1 MPVACVEPTAVQPR
15 LPAPPSVPSGPS
27 SLFFQGCRDALPVCV
42 TFMFLFSS
50 LGTAARQGGFSLLQ
64 AGVMTLTVHAAP
76 LQALL
81 IQRAE
86 SLGFMAVLAATL
98 LVNFRFVI
106 LSSALSDTFRQVSL
120 WRALLS
126 IQLLSVSTF
135 TLANARQPHG
145 GDVHGYY
152 LGCGISTLACAV
164 LATVIGHCLGGTPSP
179 RVVELLSLLVPI
191 HFTALACLGGRH
203 SRVLHGTAAGFVLT
217 PAMEPL
223 VGGLQI
229 LVVPLLIA
237 GVMTL
242 RDSVPARRSA

>member
-1 MPVACVEPTAVQPR
+1 MF
-15 LPAPPSVPSGPS
+15 L
-27 SLFFQGCRDALPVCV
+27 QGCRDALPVCV

-76 LQALL
+76 LQVLL

-86 SLGFMAVLAATL
+86 SLGFMAVIAATL

-145 GDVHGYY
+145 GDLHAYF
-152 LGCGISTLACAV
+152 LGSGVTTLACAV
-164 LATVIGHCLGGTPSP
+164 LATVIGHGLGGTPSP
-179 RVVELLSLLVPI
+179 LVIELLSLLVPI
-191 HFTALACLGGRH
+191 HFTALACLGGLH
-203 SRVLHGTAAGFVLT
+203 SRVLHGTVAGFVLT
-217 PAMEPL
+217 PAIEPL
-223 VGGLQI
+223 AGGLQI
-229 LVVPLLIA
+229 LL
-237 GVMTL
+237 
-242 RDSVPARRSA
+242 VPALVAVVMSLGDTVPVRRPA